1 MKSPFAASS
10 VIGATMVALTT
21 SVVLKMRSSKS
32 WSSSAPEVA
41 TNAPQPRPRTRSD
54 RGSGS

>member
-1 MKSPFAASS
+1 MNSPFAPSS
-10 VIGATMVALTT
+10 VIGATIVALTT

-32 WSSSAPEVA
+32 WSSSAPDVA
-41 TNAPQPRPRTRSD
+41 TNAPHPRPMTSSE